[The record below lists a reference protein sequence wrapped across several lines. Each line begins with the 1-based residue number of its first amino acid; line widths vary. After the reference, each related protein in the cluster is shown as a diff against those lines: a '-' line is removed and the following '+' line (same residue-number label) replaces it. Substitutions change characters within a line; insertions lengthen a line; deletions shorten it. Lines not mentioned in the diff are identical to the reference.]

1 MDIHEY
7 QAKELLNNCG
17 IKTLKSILCRNP
29 EEVYKAYQTL
39 SSSLVAVKAQVHAG
53 GRGKAGGVKIVKSAD
68 EAKFIAEKMIG
79 MNLITK
85 QTGKEGKIVKK
96 VLVEEGAAIVKEYYL
111 SVTIDRKISSVV
123 FVVSAEGGMEIEE
136 VSENAPEKILTV
148 SIDPMHGIKSFHIL
162 KMLLFLGIKKNLYN
176 DFSNLINLLYNAFV
190 KEDMSMLEIN
200 PLILTE
206 ANLFI
211 PLDAK
216 IILDDNASI
225 KHPYFSDFI
234 DEDEEEPLEVKA
246 KSVGL
251 NYIKLD
257 GNVGCMVNGAGLAM
271 ATMDTIKE
279 FGAMPANFL
288 DVGGTANSKRVETA
302 FNILLSD
309 KNVKGIFINIFGGI
323 VKCDMVA
330 EGVIA
335 AAKNIGL
342 KLPVVIRLEGT
353 NAETAA
359 KLIDNSEMN
368 FIVGKSL
375 ADGAKKIS
383 DIVNK
388 TKTNL

>member
-7 QAKELLNNCG
+7 QAKEILNNHN
-17 IKTLKSILCRNP
+17 IKTLRSILCRNG
-29 EEVYKAYQTL
+29 EEAYKAYQTL
-39 SSSLVAVKAQVHAG
+39 SSPVCAVKAQVHAG
-53 GRGKAGGVKIVKSAD
+53 GRGKAGGVKIAKSAG
-68 EAKFIAEKMIG
+68 ETKSIAEKMIG
-79 MNLITK
+79 MTLVTA
-85 QTGKEGKIVKK
+85 QTGKEGKIVRK
-96 VLVEEGAAIVKEYYL
+96 VLIEEGAEIIKEFYL
-111 SVTIDRKISSVV
+111 SLTIDRKTASIA
-123 FVVSAEGGMEIEE
+123 FVLSAEGGMEIED
-136 VSENAPEKILTV
+136 VSKNTPEKILTV
-148 SIDPMHGIKSFHIL
+148 RVNPGHGLKSFHIL
-162 KMLLFLGIKKNLYN
+162 KMLLFLGIEKTLYN
-176 DFSNLINLLYNAFV
+176 DFSNLVNLLYDSFI

-200 PLILTE
+200 PLILTG
-206 ANLFI
+206 ANAFI

-225 KHPYFSDFI
+225 RHPYFNDFI

-246 KSVGL
+246 KSAGL

-288 DVGGTANSKRVETA
+288 DVGGTADAKRVETA

-330 EGVIA
+330 EGVVA

-342 KLPVVIRLEGT
+342 KLPVVVRLEGT
-353 NAETAA
+353 NADIAA
-359 KLIDNSEMN
+359 KIIESSGMN
-368 FIVGKSL
+368 FIVGESL

-383 DIVNK
+383 DIVNG
-388 TKTNL
+388 

>member
-7 QAKELLNNCG
+7 QAKEILNNHN
-17 IKTLKSILCRNP
+17 IKTLRSILCRNP
-29 EEVYKAYQTL
+29 EDAYKAYQTL
-39 SSSLVAVKAQVHAG
+39 SSPVVAVKAQVHAG
-53 GRGKAGGVKIVKSAD
+53 GRGKAGGVKIAKSAD
-68 EAKFIAEKMIG
+68 ETKSIAGKMIG
-79 MNLITK
+79 MTLVTA
-85 QTGKEGKIVKK
+85 QTGKEGKIVRK
-96 VLVEEGAAIVKEYYL
+96 VLIEEGAQIIKEYYL
-111 SVTIDRKISSVV
+111 SLTIDRKTSSIA
-123 FVVSAEGGMEIEE
+123 FVLSAEGGMEIEE
-136 VSENAPEKILTV
+136 VSKRTPEKILTV
-148 SIDPMHGIKSFHIL
+148 LINPSHGLKSFHAL
-162 KMLLFLGIKKNLYN
+162 KMFLFFGIEKTLYG
-176 DFSNLINLLYNAFV
+176 DFSDLISLLYDSFI

-200 PLILTE
+200 PLILTST
-206 ANLFI
+206 NTFI

-216 IILDDNASI
+216 IILDDNASMR
-225 KHPYFSDFI
+225 HPYFNDFI

-279 FGAMPANFL
+279 FGATPANFL
-288 DVGGTANSKRVETA
+288 DVGGTADSKRVETA
-302 FNILLSD
+302 FNILLAD

-342 KLPVVIRLEGT
+342 KLPVVVRLEGT
-353 NAETAA
+353 NAGTAA
-359 KLIDNSEMN
+359 KLIEGSEMN

-383 DIVNK
+383 DIVNG
-388 TKTNL
+388 

>member
-7 QAKELLNNCG
+7 QAKEILNNHN
-17 IKTLKSILCRNP
+17 IKTLRSVLCRNG
-29 EEVYKAYQTL
+29 EEAYKAYQTL
-39 SSSLVAVKAQVHAG
+39 SSPVCAVKAQVHAG
-53 GRGKAGGVKIVKSAD
+53 GRGKAGGVKIAKSAD
-68 EAKFIAEKMIG
+68 ETRSIAEKMIG
-79 MNLITK
+79 MTLVTA
-85 QTGKEGKIVKK
+85 QTGKEGKIVRK
-96 VLVEEGAAIVKEYYL
+96 VLIEEGAEIIKEFYL
-111 SVTIDRKISSVV
+111 SLTIDRKTASIA
-123 FVVSAEGGMEIEE
+123 FVLSAEGGMEIEE
-136 VSENAPEKILTV
+136 VSKNAPEKILTV
-148 SIDPMHGIKSFHIL
+148 PVNPGHGLKSFHML
-162 KMLLFLGIKKNLYN
+162 KMFLFLGIEKNLYN
-176 DFSNLINLLYNAFV
+176 DFSNLVSLLYDTFI

-200 PLILTE
+200 PLILTG
-206 ANLFI
+206 ANTFI

-225 KHPYFSDFI
+225 RHPYFNDFI

-288 DVGGTANSKRVETA
+288 DVGGTADAKRVETA

-330 EGVIA
+330 EGVVA

-342 KLPVVIRLEGT
+342 KLPVVVRLEGT
-353 NAETAA
+353 NADIAA
-359 KLIDNSEMN
+359 KIIESSGMN
-368 FIVGKSL
+368 FIVGESL

-383 DIVNK
+383 DIVNG
-388 TKTNL
+388 

>member
-7 QAKELLNNCG
+7 QAKEILNNHN
-17 IKTLKSILCRNP
+17 IKTLRSILCRNG
-29 EEVYKAYQTL
+29 EEAYKAYQTL
-39 SSSLVAVKAQVHAG
+39 SSPVCAVKAQVHAG
-53 GRGKAGGVKIVKSAD
+53 GRGKAGGVKIAKSAD
-68 EAKFIAEKMIG
+68 ETKSIAEKMIG
-79 MNLITK
+79 MTLVTA
-85 QTGKEGKIVKK
+85 QTGKEGKTVRK
-96 VLVEEGAAIVKEYYL
+96 VLIEEGAEIIKEFYL
-111 SVTIDRKISSVV
+111 SLTIDRKTASIA
-123 FVVSAEGGMEIEE
+123 FVLSAQGGMEIEE
-136 VSENAPEKILTV
+136 VSKNTPEKILTV
-148 SIDPMHGIKSFHIL
+148 RVNPGHGLKSFHIL
-162 KMLLFLGIKKNLYN
+162 KMLLFLGIEKTLYN
-176 DFSNLINLLYNAFV
+176 DFSNLVNLLYDSFI

-200 PLILTE
+200 PLILTG
-206 ANLFI
+206 ANAFI

-225 KHPYFSDFI
+225 RHPYFNDFI

-288 DVGGTANSKRVETA
+288 DVGGTADAKRVETA

-330 EGVIA
+330 EGVVA

-342 KLPVVIRLEGT
+342 KLPVVVRLEGT
-353 NAETAA
+353 NADIAA
-359 KLIDNSEMN
+359 KIIESSGMN
-368 FIVGKSL
+368 FIVGESL

-383 DIVNK
+383 DIVNG
-388 TKTNL
+388 

>member
-7 QAKELLNNCG
+7 QAKEILNNHN
-17 IKTLKSILCRNP
+17 IKTLRSILCRNG
-29 EEVYKAYQTL
+29 EEAYKAYQTL
-39 SSSLVAVKAQVHAG
+39 SSPVCAVKAQVHAG
-53 GRGKAGGVKIVKSAD
+53 GRGKAGGVKIAKSAD
-68 EAKFIAEKMIG
+68 ETKSIAEKMIG
-79 MNLITK
+79 MTLVTA
-85 QTGKEGKIVKK
+85 QTGKEGKTVRK
-96 VLVEEGAAIVKEYYL
+96 VLIEEGAEIIKEFYL
-111 SVTIDRKISSVV
+111 SLTIDRKTASIA
-123 FVVSAEGGMEIEE
+123 FVLSAQGGMEIEE
-136 VSENAPEKILTV
+136 VSKNTPEKILTV
-148 SIDPMHGIKSFHIL
+148 SINPGHGLKSFHIL
-162 KMLLFLGIKKNLYN
+162 KMLLFLGIEKTLYN
-176 DFSNLINLLYNAFV
+176 DFSNLVNLLYDSFI

-200 PLILTE
+200 PLILTG
-206 ANLFI
+206 ANAFI

-225 KHPYFSDFI
+225 RHPYFNDFI

-288 DVGGTANSKRVETA
+288 DVGGTADAKRVETA

-330 EGVIA
+330 EGVVA

-342 KLPVVIRLEGT
+342 KLPVVVRLEGT
-353 NAETAA
+353 NADIAA
-359 KLIDNSEMN
+359 KIIESSGMN
-368 FIVGKSL
+368 FIVGESL

-383 DIVNK
+383 DIVNG
-388 TKTNL
+388 

>member
-7 QAKELLNNCG
+7 QAKEILNNHN
-17 IKTLKSILCRNP
+17 IKTLRSILCRNG
-29 EEVYKAYQTL
+29 EEAYKAYQTL
-39 SSSLVAVKAQVHAG
+39 SSPVCAVKAQVHAG
-53 GRGKAGGVKIVKSAD
+53 GRGKAGGVKIAKSAD
-68 EAKFIAEKMIG
+68 ETKSIAEKMIG
-79 MNLITK
+79 MTLVTA
-85 QTGKEGKIVKK
+85 QTGKEGKTVRK
-96 VLVEEGAAIVKEYYL
+96 VLIEEGAEIIKEFYL
-111 SVTIDRKISSVV
+111 SLTIDRKTASIA
-123 FVVSAEGGMEIEE
+123 FVLSAEGGMEIEE
-136 VSENAPEKILTV
+136 VSKNTPEKILTV
-148 SIDPMHGIKSFHIL
+148 SINPGHGLKSFHIL
-162 KMLLFLGIKKNLYN
+162 KMLLFLGIEKTLYN
-176 DFSNLINLLYNAFV
+176 DFSNLVNLLYDSFI

-200 PLILTE
+200 PLILTG
-206 ANLFI
+206 ANAFI

-225 KHPYFSDFI
+225 RHPYFNDFI

-288 DVGGTANSKRVETA
+288 DVGGTADAKRVETA

-330 EGVIA
+330 EGVVA

-342 KLPVVIRLEGT
+342 KLPVVVRLEGT
-353 NAETAA
+353 NADIAA
-359 KLIDNSEMN
+359 KIIESSGMN
-368 FIVGKSL
+368 FIVGESL

-383 DIVNK
+383 DIVNG
-388 TKTNL
+388 

>member
-7 QAKELLNNCG
+7 QAKEILNNHN
-17 IKTLKSILCRNP
+17 IKTLRSVLCRNG
-29 EEVYKAYQTL
+29 EEAYKAYQTL
-39 SSSLVAVKAQVHAG
+39 SSPVCAVKAQVHAG
-53 GRGKAGGVKIVKSAD
+53 GRGKAGGVKIAKSAD
-68 EAKFIAEKMIG
+68 ETRSIAEKMIG
-79 MNLITK
+79 MTLVTA
-85 QTGKEGKIVKK
+85 QTGKEGKKVRK
-96 VLVEEGAAIVKEYYL
+96 VLIEEGAEIIKEFYL
-111 SVTIDRKISSVV
+111 SLTIDRKTASIA
-123 FVVSAEGGMEIEE
+123 FVLSAEGGMEIEE
-136 VSENAPEKILTV
+136 VSKNAPEKILTV
-148 SIDPMHGIKSFHIL
+148 PINPGHGLKSFHML
-162 KMLLFLGIKKNLYN
+162 KMFLFLGIEKNLYN
-176 DFSNLINLLYNAFV
+176 DFSNLVSLLYDTFI

-200 PLILTE
+200 PLILTG
-206 ANLFI
+206 ANTFI

-225 KHPYFSDFI
+225 RHPYFNDFI

-288 DVGGTANSKRVETA
+288 DVGGTADAKRVETA

-330 EGVIA
+330 EGVVA

-342 KLPVVIRLEGT
+342 KLPVVVRLEGT
-353 NAETAA
+353 NADIAA
-359 KLIDNSEMN
+359 KIIESSGMN
-368 FIVGKSL
+368 FIVGESL

-383 DIVNK
+383 DIVNG
-388 TKTNL
+388 

>member
-7 QAKELLNNCG
+7 QAKELLNNHN
-17 IKTLKSILCRNP
+17 IKTLRSILCRNP
-29 EEVYKAYQTL
+29 EEAYKAYQAL
-39 SSSLVAVKAQVHAG
+39 SSSVVAVKAQVHAG
-53 GRGKAGGVKIVKSAD
+53 GRGKAGGVKIAKSAD
-68 EAKFIAEKMIG
+68 ETKSVAEKMIG
-79 MNLITK
+79 MNLITA
-85 QTGKEGKIVKK
+85 QTGKEGKIVRK
-96 VLVEEGAAIVKEYYL
+96 VLVEEGAKIIKEYYL
-111 SVTIDRKISSVV
+111 SLTIDRKTSSIA
-123 FVVSAEGGMEIEE
+123 FVISAEGGTEIEE
-136 VSENAPEKILTV
+136 VSKNTPEKILTV
-148 SIDPMHGIKSFHIL
+148 LINPLHGLKSFHML
-162 KMLLFLGIKKNLYN
+162 KMLLFLGVEKNLYN
-176 DFSNLINLLYNAFV
+176 DFSNLINLLYDTFI
-190 KEDMSMLEIN
+190 KEDISMLEIN

-206 ANLFI
+206 ANIFI

-216 IILDDNASI
+216 VILDDNASI
-225 KHPYFSDFI
+225 RHPYFNDFI
-234 DEDEEEPLEVKA
+234 DEDEEEPLETKA

-288 DVGGTANSKRVETA
+288 DVGGTADSKRVETA

-330 EGVIA
+330 EGVVT

-342 KLPVVIRLEGT
+342 KLPVVVRLEGT
-353 NAETAA
+353 NADIAA
-359 KLIDNSEMN
+359 KLIESSGMN
-368 FIVGKSL
+368 FIVGESL

-383 DIVNK
+383 DIVNG
-388 TKTNL
+388 